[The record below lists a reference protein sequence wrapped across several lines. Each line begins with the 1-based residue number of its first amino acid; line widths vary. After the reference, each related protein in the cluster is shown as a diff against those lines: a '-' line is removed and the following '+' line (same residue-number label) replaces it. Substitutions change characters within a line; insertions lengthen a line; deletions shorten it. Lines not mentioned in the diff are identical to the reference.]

1 MILLYIIIGLALLL
15 FVLSIFA
22 PKSYIVE
29 RTIYIEKPVEEV
41 YDYLR
46 FLKNQD
52 EWVKRKKED
61 PEMKKTYSGED
72 GKIGFQIIWDSK
84 VKNVGAGQETITV
97 LEKNDVIYT
106 KLEFYR
112 PIKSESATYMRTTRV
127 GESATEV
134 TRGITGDLH
143 TPFNAVLLF
152 INMDKQLGGD
162 CEEDLSN
169 LKRIFE
175 DTPEVTEEE

>member
-15 FVLSIFA
+15 FALSLFA
-22 PKSYIVE
+22 PKNYVVE
-29 RTIYIEKPVEEV
+29 RTIYIERPLEEV

-52 EWVKRKKED
+52 EWVKRKKID

-72 GKIGFQIIWDSK
+72 GKIGFQLIWDSK

-112 PIKSESATYMRTTRV
+112 PVKSESATYMRTIKV

-134 TRGITGDLH
+134 SWGITGDLH

-152 INMDKQLGGD
+152 VNMDKQLGSEY
-162 CEEDLSN
+162 EEGLSN
-169 LKRIFE
+169 LKRILEE
-175 DTPEVTEEE
+175 D